1 MTASR
6 SGLKTRIITAAVGL
20 PLLLTAMWLAPP
32 AAFWWLVALL
42 AAGGAREW
50 CRLAGIGR
58 ADVGWTA
65 ALAMLLL
72 VGLGVARIGPQH
84 LPAVGA
90 LAALLWVFNLAWL
103 GRRRMLAEPTS
114 LAMIVKLGVGLAV
127 LVLGSAAL
135 GGLFGATDGFYR
147 LLLFLLVIW
156 AADVGAYAA
165 GRAFGRRKL
174 APSISPGK
182 TWEGVI
188 GGQVLVALVVA
199 ALAAFDY
206 PLARPLAPL
215 ILWAALAA
223 AVSVVG
229 DLFVSLLKRQRGIKD
244 TGTLFPGHGGVL
256 DRFDSALAAAPVF
269 AWGLSLI
276 R

>member
-1 MTASR
+1 MLR
-6 SGLKTRIITAAVGL
+6 TRIITVVVAL
-20 PLLLTAMWLAPP
+20 PLLLAAMWLAPP
-32 AAFWWLVALL
+32 EAFWWLVALL
-42 AAGGAREW
+42 AAAGAREW
-50 CRLAGIGR
+50 CRLAGVGPVGIG
-58 ADVGWTA
+58 WA
-65 ALAMLLL
+65 AAAAMLLL

-84 LPAVGA
+84 LPVVGA
-90 LAALLWVFNLAWL
+90 LAALLWAFNFAWL
-103 GRRRMLAEPTS
+103 GRRRMLAEPTPR
-114 LAMIVKLGVGLAV
+114 AMIVKLGVGAAV

-135 GGLFGATDGFYR
+135 GGLFTAADGFFR
-147 LLLFLLVIW
+147 LLMFLLVIW

-244 TGTLFPGHGGVL
+244 SGTLFPGHGGVL
-256 DRFDSALAAAPVF
+256 DRFDSVLAAAPVF
-269 AWGLSLI
+269 AWGLALI